1 MDIDARFFAL
11 TDGLSATEKR
21 AWLCQDLGIIDR
33 SLQVDSADSILD
45 PTKRRVA
52 TTAVD
57 ACVRLFAKPYTN
69 VVAAIPTWT
78 NRGKDLGGD
87 NDAIDHL
94 RELNIAMLTDG
105 GKALKAI
112 LWPFLIDNHF
122 VLCVIR
128 PNLIATILD
137 SMGTVEA
144 HINVVKTALAE
155 SAWKEW
161 KVVVGVSGTQNMTCD
176 SGIFCIANAAYT
188 IAEHPLTTTMNADF
202 WRTVCWCLI
211 ELAKDNKHFA
221 TSVASAD
228 LPGCSTPAVSQAV
241 RQTKY
246 DEGLAVLNMII
257 DGPPNKWWD
266 YWEDK
271 VLTLVRAFGEFHKA
285 RSTQQKTAQQKN
297 PRLQKEVAKMR
308 NNLIEMMDSA
318 ERYERCS
325 QRTRQEL
332 AVQMGAHE
340 MLMSVVS
347 HMENLLNGIK
357 LEVPDVPG
365 A

>member
-11 TDGLSATEKR
+11 TDGLSGTEKR

-33 SLQVDSADSILD
+33 SRVDAAESILD
-45 PTKRRVA
+45 PTKRRVT

-57 ACVRLFAKPYTN
+57 ACVGFFGKPYTN
-69 VVAAIPTWT
+69 VVATIPTWT
-78 NRGKDLGGD
+78 NLGKDLGGD
-87 NDAIDHL
+87 DDAIDHL

-105 GKALKAI
+105 VKELKAI

-128 PNLIATILD
+128 PNFIATILD

-144 HINVVKTALAE
+144 HINVVKTALAK

-161 KVVVGVSGTQNMTCD
+161 KAVVGVSGTQNITCD

-202 WRTVCWCLI
+202 WRTVCWSLI
-211 ELAKDNKHFA
+211 ELTKDNKHFA
-221 TSVASAD
+221 TSKASAH
-228 LPGCSTPAVSQAV
+228 LPDRSTPAVSQAV

-246 DEGLAVLNMII
+246 DEALAVLNIII

-285 RSTQQKTAQQKN
+285 RSTQQKTARQK
-297 PRLQKEVAKMR
+297 
-308 NNLIEMMDSA
+308 NLIEMMDDT

-325 QRTRQEL
+325 ERTRQEL

-340 MLMSVVS
+340 MLIPVVS
-347 HMENLLNGIK
+347 HMENLRHDIK
-357 LEVPDVPG
+357 L
-365 A
+365 